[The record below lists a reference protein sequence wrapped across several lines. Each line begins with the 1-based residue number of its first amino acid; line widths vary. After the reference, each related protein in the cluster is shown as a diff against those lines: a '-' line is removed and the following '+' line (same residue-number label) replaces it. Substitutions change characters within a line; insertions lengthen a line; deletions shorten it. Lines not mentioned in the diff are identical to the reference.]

1 MIKHKKGRKM
11 EKDEKDLQDFKGKS
25 PLHKLIKSNKFLND
39 SEFSK
44 RAMDMYEER
53 VENDK
58 DLDAFTFLN
67 YKKFDKNLAPRFDAR
82 LIKTYSHPD
91 NQKKIS
97 DILVNAYQRKFG
109 RNAQYCYGVSDDMFY
124 YNMITST
131 PATYHL
137 ESKIFPHNET
147 FRVAIQEAPKIP
159 VEDWI
164 MINDDPDYRLYSK
177 RVLFKLGQQV
187 MTGEV
192 IKKEVKKYFENFA
205 KNSMVFLANYRG
217 MEDYKFIVDRWD
229 YKPYAD
235 HYNFFDKFG
244 KYSYNGAIMPFANYS
259 HRHPNT
265 FRHRSIFGPFF
276 SPDIRPTPPN
286 SLNIKRME
294 EKIYTDFKS
303 MELNFLDTFN
313 VYDAHIPSRMLE
325 CLPLREIGNQLCP
338 SFSVAQDYGVESV
351 PDGFYDVIKDKNIDP
366 RFCEKRLDTDNMEGL
381 YLASEKYRSRHDD
394 DFESQFNEPSPKKSN
409 KYRNLNENYYFS
421 ERNGNYGKKFN
432 KHEEEFE
439 R

>member
-1 MIKHKKGRKM
+1 MGKK
-11 EKDEKDLQDFKGKS
+11 EKDLQDSREKS
-25 PLHKLIKSNKFLND
+25 PLHKLIERSKFMND
-39 SEFSK
+39 TEFSK

-53 VENDK
+53 VDNDK
-58 DLDAFTFLN
+58 NLDTFTFLN
-67 YKKFDKNLAPRFDAR
+67 YKKFYKNLAPRFDAR
-82 LIKTYSHPD
+82 LIKTFSKSE
-91 NQKKIS
+91 NQKRIS
-97 DILVNAYQRKFG
+97 DIIVNAYQRKFG
-109 RNAQYCYGVSDDMFY
+109 KNAQYYYGVSDDMFY

-131 PATYHL
+131 SDAYRL
-137 ESKIFPHNET
+137 ENKIFPHDDN
-147 FRVAIQEAPKIP
+147 FRLAIQDAPKIP
-159 VEDWI
+159 VEDWV
-164 MINDDPDYRLYSK
+164 MINDASDYKLYSK

-192 IKKEVKKYFENFA
+192 VKKEVKRCFGSFA
-205 KNSMVFLANYRG
+205 KNSMSFLANYRG
-217 MEDYKFIVDRWD
+217 MEDYKFVVDRWD

-244 KYSYNGAIMPFANYS
+244 KYSYNGVIVPYAKYS

-286 SLNIKRME
+286 SLKIKRME
-294 EKIYTDFKS
+294 ERIYTDFKS

-325 CLPLREIGNQLCP
+325 CLSLREIGNELCP
-338 SFSVAQDYGVESV
+338 SFSVFQNHEIESV
-351 PDGFYDVIKDKNIDP
+351 PEGFYYVVEDKNVDP
-366 RFCEKRLDTDNMEGL
+366 RFCERRLDTDNMKGV
-381 YLASEKYRSRHDD
+381 YIEKKHHNNSYDEDLEEHFNDSRK
-394 DFESQFNEPSPKKSN
+394 KKSN

-421 ERNGNYGKKFN
+421 ERNANYSKKNN
-432 KHEEEFE
+432 KYKEEKFE